1 LGCCRLRSGTYGG
14 SMDQLRGHM
23 LLAVWVLF
31 GSAIPFVPTGEMV
44 SGAAA
49 VAYHSRLD
57 EWVIFFITWVC
68 SVLGDTILLL
78 EARFGAGLIRPRL
91 ERSKLAARVA
101 QAEQDLNQNSFIAIV
116 TGRLIP
122 GGRTPVIAALGLSGF
137 PMRRFLPASIV
148 ACGLWAGI
156 YSSIGTIGGKVAHH
170 PVWAIVV
177 AISFA
182 VSIGLLITQTRRL
195 LHWRRTRRQV
205 RTEVESEHDSG

>member
-1 LGCCRLRSGTYGG
+1 
-14 SMDQLRGHM
+14 MDQLRGHL

-31 GSAIPFVPTGEMV
+31 GSAIPFVPTGEVV

-49 VAYHSRLD
+49 VAYHSQLD
-57 EWVIFFITWVC
+57 EWLVFLITWVC
-68 SVLGDTILLL
+68 SVLGDTVLLL
-78 EARFGAGLIRPRL
+78 EARFGAGLIRPRV

-101 QAEQDLNQNSFIAIV
+101 LAEQALSQNSFSAIV

-137 PMRRFLPASIV
+137 PIHRFLPATIV

-156 YSSIGTIGGKVAHH
+156 YSSIGTIGGKVTHH
-170 PVWAIVV
+170 PVWATVV

-182 VSIGLLITQTRRL
+182 VCMGLLITQIQRF

-205 RTEVESEHDSG
+205 RADVESEHDSGAFGSGIPS

>member
-1 LGCCRLRSGTYGG
+1 V
-14 SMDQLRGHM
+14 DQLHGHL

-49 VAYHSRLD
+49 VASHSRLN
-57 EWVIFFITWVC
+57 EWLIFLITWVC
-68 SVLGDTILLL
+68 SVFGDTILLL
-78 EARFGAGLIRPRL
+78 EARLGAGLIRAPL
-91 ERSKLAARVA
+91 ERSKLAARVR
-101 QAEQDLNQNSFIAIV
+101 QAEQALSQNSFNAIV

-122 GGRTPVIAALGLSGF
+122 GGRTPVIAALGLSRY
-137 PMRRFLPASIV
+137 PIRRFLPASIV

-170 PVWAIVV
+170 PVWATVV

-182 VSIGLLITQTRRL
+182 VCMGMLMTQIQRL
-195 LHWRRTRRQV
+195 VHWLRIRQQV
-205 RTEVESEHDSG
+205 PAEVESEQDSAATAERVSQS

>member
-1 LGCCRLRSGTYGG
+1 
-14 SMDQLRGHM
+14 MDQLHGHL

-49 VAYHSRLD
+49 VASHSRLN
-57 EWVIFFITWVC
+57 EWLIFLITWVC
-68 SVLGDTILLL
+68 SVFGDTILLL
-78 EARFGAGLIRPRL
+78 EARLGAGLIRAPL
-91 ERSKLAARVA
+91 ERSKLAARVR
-101 QAEQDLNQNSFIAIV
+101 QAEQALSQNSFNAIV

-122 GGRTPVIAALGLSGF
+122 GGRTPVIAALGLSRY
-137 PMRRFLPASIV
+137 PIRRFLPASIV

-170 PVWAIVV
+170 PVWATVV

-182 VSIGLLITQTRRL
+182 VCMGMLMTQIQRL
-195 LHWRRTRRQV
+195 VHWLRIRQQV
-205 RTEVESEHDSG
+205 PAEVESEQDSAATAERVSQS